1 MVHSV
6 FLYPVEGALD
16 VASIERFL
24 AQRPDVVVDPLGT
37 GIYMVCGLLEAVEVY
52 RDRRLEDPSEF
63 PYMVLVT
70 VKPEWVNV
78 FQEYGDEDGLRSA
91 LDIVSWMIQHNHVRV
106 MDEYQED
113 WTDKVAKEGVR
124 GVRVLY
130 PEQLTWPR
138 SCQPCQSPA

>member
-1 MVHSV
+1 MTAECEGEMAPNPRDYIDTDR
-6 FLYPVEGALD
+6 YPIDEIGPARDALVE
-16 VASIERFL
+16 
-24 AQRPDVVVDPLGT
+24 
-37 GIYMVCGLLEAVEVY
+37 
-52 RDRRLEDPSEF
+52 
-63 PYMVLVT
+63 
-70 VKPEWVNV
+70 
-78 FQEYGDEDGLRSA
+78 GLRSA